1 MFKKRLTVG
10 QTDIQQGETM
20 ERLIGTMTIISLGI
34 FLLGGRT
41 QGILITKKDAQ
52 IDSQPTVEWQLG
64 NQVEVA
70 EWVALQKQVCGDLNY
85 ATATLPD
92 QARNDIYINIPA
104 WKMIAWLWERL
115 SIRCSQAR
123 WRRS

>member
-92 QARNDIYINIPA
+92 QARNDIYI
-104 WKMIAWLWERL
+104 
-115 SIRCSQAR
+115 
-123 WRRS
+123 